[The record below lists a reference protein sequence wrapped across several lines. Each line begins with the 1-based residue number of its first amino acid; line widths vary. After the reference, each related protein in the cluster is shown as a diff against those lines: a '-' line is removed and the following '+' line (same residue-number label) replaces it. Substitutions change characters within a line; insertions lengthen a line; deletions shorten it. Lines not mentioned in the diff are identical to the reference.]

1 MIGGNWKETVKET
14 SPLIAIMMLVEVSGG
29 GMMQASSEIFVGIPI
44 ILSLVPLI
52 NALGGNIGSI
62 LGSRLASGLHLGTI
76 KPALRDREVADNMFT
91 AAFIGLGAE
100 LLTATFLYL
109 LFPFL
114 GLEIGMNIV
123 QWTEITVLASITVI
137 SLVLPIAVMTAV
149 VAFKKGK
156 SPDDFTIPVS
166 STAGDFIG
174 ILSIIIA
181 VKMVG
186 L

>member
-1 MIGGNWKETVKET
+1 MIGGNWKDTVRET

-29 GMMQASSEIFVGIPI
+29 GMMQASSAIFVGFPI

-62 LGSRLASGLHLGTI
+62 VGSRLASGLHLGAI
-76 KPALRDREVADNMFT
+76 KPALKDREVGENMFM
-91 AAFIGLGAE
+91 ASIVGLGAK
-100 LLTATFLYL
+100 LVTAIFLYL
-109 LFPFL
+109 MFALL
-114 GLEIGMNIV
+114 GKEIGMNIV
-123 QWTEITVLASITVI
+123 QWTEITVLASLVVI
-137 SLVLPIAVMTAV
+137 SLVLPIAVITAL

-156 SPDDFTIPVS
+156 SPDDFTVPVS

-174 ILSIIIA
+174 ILSIIVA

-186 L
+186 I